1 VDAFTLIVLVGLGV
15 VGLILVGLGFWHP
28 ASASQVFNKDR
39 EKGWADQATIEER
52 EVPEM
57 IEGQNAYRRR
67 RGQGALTEEEIR
79 RLATARQRES
89 IEQAERHRT
98 GS

>member
-1 VDAFTLIVLVGLGV
+1 VDTFTVIVLIGVGAIAVAL
-15 VGLILVGLGFWHP
+15 LAIGFWHP

-57 IEGQNAYRRR
+57 IEGQNVYRRR
-67 RGQGALTEEEIR
+67 RGQVDLTEAEIR
-79 RLATARQRES
+79 RLAAGRQRES
-89 IEQAERHRT
+89 IEQAERH
-98 GS
+98 GGE